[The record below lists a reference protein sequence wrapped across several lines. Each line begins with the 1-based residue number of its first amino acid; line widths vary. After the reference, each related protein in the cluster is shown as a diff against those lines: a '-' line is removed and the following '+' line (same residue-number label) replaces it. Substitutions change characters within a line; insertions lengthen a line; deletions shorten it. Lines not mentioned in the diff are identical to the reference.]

1 MKRFEQTKGITALAA
16 AGALAVLLTGVSPQP
31 ASAAIRCEGNFQIT
45 QYGRINT
52 PYCEDN
58 YLAQV
63 AREYGVNVS
72 ASAIRRNPSVK
83 ERTCRV
89 VGNDNRVRSTC
100 APYLP
105 HNDRRFI
112 VR

>member
-1 MKRFEQTKGITALAA
+1 MKPFDQNHNITAVAA

-45 QYGRINT
+45 SYGRINT

-63 AREYGVNVS
+63 AREYGMNVS
-72 ASAIRRNPSVK
+72 ASAIRRNVGVK
-83 ERTCRV
+83 QRTCRL
-89 VGNDNRVRSTC
+89 VGRDNRVRDTC
-100 APYLP
+100 RPYLP
-105 HNDRRFI
+105 ENNNRI
-112 VR
+112 YVY

>member
-1 MKRFEQTKGITALAA
+1 MKPKTITGIAAIGALAA
-16 AGALAVLLTGVSPQP
+16 AVGTSWTQP

-45 QYGRINT
+45 EYGRINT

-63 AREYGVNVS
+63 AREYGMSVS
-72 ASAIRRNPSVK
+72 ASAIRRNPGVK
-83 ERTCRV
+83 ERACRL
-89 VGNDNRVRSTC
+89 VGHDNRVRDTC

-105 HNDRRFI
+105 ENNRRFYF
-112 VR
+112 R